1 MNDGMEARAEAAGQV
16 VGQALGH
23 VVLGVGVPV
32 MAQERFADLI
42 GIDLGVLQ
50 NWVNRGYLPTIK
62 IGRHRLINLVVLA
75 RECSEIEG

>member
-1 MNDGMEARAEAAGQV
+1 MNSGMEARAEAAGQA

-32 MAQERFADLI
+32 MTQERFADLV